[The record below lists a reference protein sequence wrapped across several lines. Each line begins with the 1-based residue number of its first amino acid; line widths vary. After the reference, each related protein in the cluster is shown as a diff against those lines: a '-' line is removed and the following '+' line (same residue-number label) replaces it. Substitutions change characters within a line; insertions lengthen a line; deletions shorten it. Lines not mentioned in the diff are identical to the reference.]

1 MTSKPIVLIPCNR
14 VEFEKTSAHVVKHQ
28 YIRPLIE
35 IAGAQP
41 LLVPAIGD
49 VTNIKALLN
58 LADGVLLTGSPSHVA
73 PKNYGAVQEF
83 DDCEL
88 DLDRDATTLPLIR
101 AVLDAD
107 KPLIAI
113 CRGFQELNVA
123 CGGTLVQRVH
133 ETPGYLDHRANR
145 SLAVAAQYEEQRH
158 KVTTQKGGMF
168 EKLGL
173 PGSFTVNSLHQQGVD
188 KTSAGIFVEAISED
202 GLIEAV
208 SVPGKRFAL
217 GTQWHPE
224 GDFWMN
230 PADRLIFE
238 GFARA
243 LRKQ

>member
-1 MTSKPIVLIPCNR
+1 MASKPIVLIPCNR

-35 IAGAQP
+35 IAGATP
-41 LLVPAIGD
+41 LLVPAIGAENMD
-49 VTNIKALLN
+49 IGALLDM
-58 LADGVLLTGSPSHVA
+58 ADGVLLTGSPSHVA
-73 PKNYGAVQEF
+73 PKNYGAPQEF
-83 DDCEL
+83 GNCEL
-88 DLDRDATTLPLIR
+88 DLDRDSTTLPLIR
-101 AVLDAD
+101 AILEAD

-123 CGGTLVQRVH
+123 CGSTLIQRVH
-133 ETPGYLDHRANR
+133 ETPGYLDHRANKN
-145 SLAVAAQYEEQRH
+145 LTVAAQYEEQRH

-173 PGSFTVNSLHQQGVD
+173 PTSFTVNSLHQQGVA
-188 KTSAGIFVEAISED
+188 TPSPSLFIEGIAED

-230 PADRLIFE
+230 DADRLIFE
-238 GFARA
+238 GFVHS
-243 LRKQ
+243 LVK